1 MELLLLLTS
10 WLFRPDNG
18 LVESPLLTHS
28 LDLFKPTR
36 TMHTPLLRIRLP
48 RLEIIQRPRGDAD
61 DAVPQRGQGEE
72 IGSTLRAEDSLE
84 VGAGIRGG
92 VLVSLLEFRSGQK
105 LEALPFAYCVR

>member
-1 MELLLLLTS
+1 MDLVLPLTN
-10 WLFRPDNG
+10 WLFGPDNS
-18 LVESPLLTHS
+18 LVESPLLTHG
-28 LDLFKPTR
+28 LNLFKPPR
-36 TMHTPLLRIRLP
+36 PMYAPLLRVGLP
-48 RLEIIQRPRGDAD
+48 RLETIQRPRGDAD